1 MVKKFKIIRKKR
13 KTIKMVNFP
22 MPSTAKKFK
31 IKKKIIPK
39 SVGRGTPPVSSS
51 WYDQMSSLYQREV
64 APKKTRPKIKMT
76 YFG

>member
-39 SVGRGTPPVSSS
+39 SVGRGTPPVKSVKKSRV
-51 WYDQMSSLYQREV
+51 LKVV
-64 APKKTRPKIKMT
+64 AVLENQLRS
-76 YFG
+76 

>member
-1 MVKKFKIIRKKR
+1 MVKKFKIRKKR

-22 MPSTAKKFK
+22 MPSTPKKFK

-39 SVGRGTPPVSSS
+39 SVGRGTPPVKSS
-51 WYDQMSSLYQREV
+51 WSDQMSSLYQAQV
-64 APKKTRPKIKMT
+64 APKTRPKIKMT